1 MSQRVRPG
9 LLIVVDKDVP
19 SASEDWLDVD
29 HATETLL
36 SHLELSSAFADL
48 RRIWR
53 KRGKSL
59 KNAEGLILCY
69 YDSFRIICIPNLD
82 QTTTHTIAIQYE
94 KLYKEVRQAI
104 EKMRVKKKSMGMNLN
119 VQSFNKYMEYAFE
132 RLARDRTSSIDF
144 HYLES
149 KDASRPRKFHEH
161 MLALMISLKE
171 EEEERHIPD
180 SIADQQALLIN
191 LVPFLATCV
200 AFGVRGENMSSDGLF
215 FIFFF
220 ACNKISL
227 IDPLTTI
234 QPKRRRLIAQ
244 SGTLGTR

>member
-1 MSQRVRPG
+1 
-9 LLIVVDKDVP
+9 VP

-29 HATETLL
+29 YATETLL

-48 RRIWR
+48 RRTWR

-59 KNAEGLILCY
+59 KTAEDLILCY

-82 QTTTHTIAIQYE
+82 QMTTHTIAIQYD

-104 EKMRVKKKSMGMNLN
+104 EKMRVKKKSVGMNLN

-171 EEEERHIPD
+171 EEERHSPD
-180 SIADQQALLIN
+180 SVADQQAFLTN

-200 AFGVRGENMSSDGLF
+200 AFGVREKNMSSDGSF
-215 FIFFF
+215 FINFF
-220 ACNKISL
+220 ACNTISL

-234 QPKRRRLIAQ
+234 QPERRRLIAQ